1 MTLLVEA
8 TGPTPPDEVWDRYA
22 TPSRWSEWAPQI
34 RSVTLPDPLKA
45 GDRGWVHGPW
55 PSRVPVRIRSV
66 DESTMRWSWW
76 VGLGPLG
83 MPMDHGV
90 DAEGDGSRAWA
101 RMYLPSWA
109 LAPYA
114 PLARLALRRLVS

>member
-1 MTLLVEA
+1 
-8 TGPTPPDEVWDRYA
+8 
-22 TPSRWSEWAPQI
+22 
-34 RSVTLPDPLKA
+34 
-45 GDRGWVHGPW
+45 
-55 PSRVPVRIRSV
+55 
-66 DESTMRWSWW
+66 MRWSWW